1 MTKRTATATT
11 VGRFAKRST
20 SASARL
26 ESRQVPLGFARSSKV
41 AEFVESK
48 RTKR

>member
-11 VGRFAKRST
+11 VGRFAERST

-26 ESRQVPLGFARSSKV
+26 ENREVPAGFVRSDKV
-41 AEFVESK
+41 TEFVKSK
-48 RTKR
+48 RSKR